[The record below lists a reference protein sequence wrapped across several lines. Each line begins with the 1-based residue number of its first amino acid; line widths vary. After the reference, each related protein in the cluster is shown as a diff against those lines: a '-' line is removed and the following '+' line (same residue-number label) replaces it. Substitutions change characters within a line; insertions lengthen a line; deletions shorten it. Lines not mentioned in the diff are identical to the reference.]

1 MVERKPLTYKQDN
14 IIIFK
19 DNSEKEIEKFA
30 GIGSYSTSNID
41 GIGGIYKHTYR
52 DFIVREI
59 TKDGEILRIKDI
71 STKNHSSRE
80 FQDDF
85 TEFHLV
91 KKNQEPFK
99 AFNLVAS
106 ALNIPMYHLSY
117 SGLKDR
123 CSISVQ
129 KVAVKGNHVEKLQNL
144 NLRDISIKHIT
155 PSRKAIKLGSNKGN
169 HFTVIIRNID
179 NNIDVKQRIFKIFEI
194 LTTNGFL
201 NYYGLQR
208 FGTFRPNS
216 HIVAKHILLKDYE
229 NVFNELVLNTYSSES
244 IKSQILR
251 NKLKQD
257 GDMEW
262 AYNNF
267 PKSLNYERMM
277 INHLKDHTK
286 DFEGSVQK
294 IPKYLIKLLLSSFQ
308 SYYFNKILT
317 LRINKGISPFEPVKG
332 DVIVILEDD
341 KGSLTSI
348 KYIYGGKYDKFLKDA
363 LLLNRASIVIP
374 LVGYNTKMDE
384 YPLMNKFFEE
394 VLKEEKIDPSIF
406 KSELFRQYEFKGA
419 HRAISIK
426 LSDSKILE
434 VGKDDIFQNKQKV
447 KVEFSLPRGSYATM
461 VLRELMK

>member
-1 MVERKPLTYKQDN
+1 MVERKPLTYKQDG

-30 GIGSYSTSNID
+30 GIGSYTTSNIN
-41 GIGGIYKHTYR
+41 GIGGIYKHTYK

-59 TKDGEILRIKDI
+59 TKEGEILRIKDI
-71 STKNHSSRE
+71 STKSHFARE
-80 FQDDF
+80 LNDDF
-85 TEFHLV
+85 TEFNLV
-91 KKNQEPFK
+91 KRNKEPFK
-99 AFNLVAS
+99 AFNLIAS
-106 ALNIPMYHLSY
+106 ALNVPISHLSY

-129 KVAVKGNHVEKLQNL
+129 KVAVKGNHVEKLNNL
-144 NLRDISIKHIT
+144 KLRDIFINNISS
-155 PSRKAIKLGSNKGN
+155 SRKSIKLGSNKGN

-179 NNIDVKQRIFKIFEI
+179 NDIDIEKRILKVFEI
-194 LTTNGFL
+194 LSIKGFL

-216 HIVAKHILLKDYE
+216 HIIAKHILLNEHE

-251 NKLKQD
+251 NKLRNE
-257 GDMEW
+257 GNMEW
-262 AYNNF
+262 AYANF

-277 INHLKDHTK
+277 IHHLIDHEK
-286 DFEGSVQK
+286 DFKGSVQK
-294 IPKYLIKLLLSSFQ
+294 IPSYLIKLLFSSFQ
-308 SYYFNKILT
+308 SYLFNKMLT
-317 LRINKGISPFEPVKG
+317 IRIKKGISPFEPVNG
-332 DVIVILEDD
+332 DVIVILDD
-341 KGSLTSI
+341 EKGDLTSI
-348 KYIYGGKYDKFLKDA
+348 KYIYGGRYDKFLKEA
-363 LLLNRASIVIP
+363 ILLNRAYIVIP

-394 VLKEEKIDPSIF
+394 LLKEEKIDSTIF

-419 HRAISIK
+419 HRAMIIK
-426 LSDSKILE
+426 LLDPKILE
-434 VGKDDIFQNKQKV
+434 VGKDDLFQDKQKV
-447 KVEFSLPRGSYATM
+447 KIEFSLPRGSYATM

>member
-1 MVERKPLTYKQDN
+1 LVERISLTYKKDN

-19 DNSEKEIEKFA
+19 DNAEKEIEKFA
-30 GIGSYSTSNID
+30 GIASYSTSNID
-41 GIGGIYKHTYR
+41 GIGGIYKHNYR

-59 TKDGEILRIKDI
+59 TKEGEILRIKDI
-71 STKNHSSRE
+71 SKKNHFSRE

-99 AFNLVAS
+99 AFNFIAS
-106 ALNIPMYHLSY
+106 ALNIPMSHISY

-129 KVAVKGNHVEKLQNL
+129 KVAVKGNHVEKLKNL
-144 NLRDISIKHIT
+144 KLKDISINHIT
-155 PSRKAIKLGSNKGN
+155 TSRKSIRLGSNKGN
-169 HFTVIIRNID
+169 HFTVIIRNIKK
-179 NNIDVKQRIFKIFEI
+179 NIDIRKRISKIFEI
-194 LTTNGFL
+194 LSTDGFL

-208 FGTFRPNS
+208 FGTYRPNS
-216 HIVAKHILLKDYE
+216 HIVAKHILLKEYE
-229 NVFNELVLNTYSSES
+229 NVFKELVLNTYSSES

-262 AYNNF
+262 AYDNF

-277 INHLKDHTK
+277 ISHLKDNSQ

-308 SYYFNKILT
+308 SYYFNKMLT
-317 LRINKGISPFEPVKG
+317 LRINKGISPFEPVNG

-341 KGSLTSI
+341 KGDLTSI
-348 KYIYGGKYDKFLKDA
+348 KYVYGGKYDKFLKEA

-374 LVGYNTKMDE
+374 LVGYDTKMDE
-384 YPLMNKFFEE
+384 YPLMNYFFEE
-394 VLKEEKIDPSIF
+394 ILKEEKINSSIF
-406 KSELFRQYEFKGA
+406 RSELFRQYEFKGA

-426 LSDSKILE
+426 LSDAKILDI
-434 VGKDDIFQNKQKV
+434 GKDDIFLDKQKV